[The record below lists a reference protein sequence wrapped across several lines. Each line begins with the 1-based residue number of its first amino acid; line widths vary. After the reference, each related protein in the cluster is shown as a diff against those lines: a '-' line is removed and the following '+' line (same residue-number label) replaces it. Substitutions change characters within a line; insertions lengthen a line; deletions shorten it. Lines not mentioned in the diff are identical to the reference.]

1 MRFLLIPIV
10 MVIGFQ
16 STYAAQVDPMFIGK
30 WADSKPSCRGIVNN
44 DAHSVL
50 TIKNSATNQ
59 IRDQRYEGYHYIN
72 LIKVIQSPRNE
83 LQAIAMNYSFSDEE
97 PEEIYKEK
105 IKIDYTIIKNKLYSI
120 NRYISED
127 GKEESYTL
135 TYIKCN

>member
-16 STYAAQVDPMFIGK
+16 STYAVQIDPMFIGK
-30 WADSKPSCRGIVNN
+30 WADSNPSCRGIVNN
-44 DAHSVL
+44 DAHKLL

-59 IRDQRYEGYHYIN
+59 ILDQRYEGYSYIN

-83 LQAIAMNYSFSDEE
+83 LQAIAMDYSFSDEE

-105 IKIDYTIIKNKLYSI
+105 KQVDYTIIGNKLYSI

-127 GKEESYTL
+127 GKEKSYTL
-135 TYIKCN
+135 TYMKCN